1 MDYMD
6 LGVTSRKTGLR
17 VKNNITKDEYNMED
31 LEDFFNDDKSSM
43 ITVRKRSRRSSILPN
58 NRNIIVEERIKN
70 GISRFSTPHIFSP
83 AVSDT
88 RRLSSLPLNTLQTQS
103 PSVPSV
109 PYNQH
114 HTNDRNLSTENYNSP
129 FLEPIHE
136 EEPLSYDQN
145 DNEPAVEK
153 LQYDVLRNVPSNI
166 ALQKYNT
173 TYDLNSTRRTSLLS
187 ERQPERLFNPY
198 TESNAPDLVNDGEL
212 TIDNTSFNTS
222 DNAVLEEEMSEYGVE
237 PDEEDDLDY
246 DSDMLSSGESSSD
259 ESNEESVIDLSQDN
273 LSSLETG
280 NTDKTYIPSDE
291 EVDDED
297 ADDEHTDSLTNH
309 DELPADFADLS
320 SDEDEEYLPSQRN
333 ISNANDSAGVRK
345 STRVKVPPLEYWRNE
360 RIVYQRKNSKPYLDI
375 DKIVTF
381 EQSSESEEEK
391 ETKKRRKRAKIVT
404 PTGEEDQN
412 DNPVTAN
419 TDTSMS
425 DDSSRNFRSINNMI
439 IRGQMKDNSINPD
452 SNLIKRIERGQVQNA
467 TWIQDGFLEGTVSS
481 STDEKFNEI
490 IAYAPNISQAERTK
504 RTNKDKYTLSV
515 MFDKHKDLF
524 ASGILR
530 LPTSGMRDS
539 TESHNAF
546 ITFYVIEG
554 VVEVTVGK
562 NTFITPS
569 GCSFQ
574 VPSFNSYSFKNKGR
588 GEVKLFFVQ
597 VIVPETFN
605 SKSANTNTI
614 NRRDISSEEDN
625 DEEGNFSD
633 LDDEPSRIINLKNRH
648 ISNSHTKIKPSSVP
662 PNLFVSSSSSDI
674 SRSMGK

>member
-1 MDYMD
+1 MDFMD
-6 LGVTSRKTGLR
+6 LGVTSRKAGLR
-17 VKNNITKDEYNMED
+17 VKNNIAKDEYNMED
-31 LEDFFNDDKSSM
+31 LEDFFKDDKSSL
-43 ITVRKRSRRSSILPN
+43 ITVRKRSRRSSILHN
-58 NRNIIVEERIKN
+58 TRNTIVEERIPN
-70 GISRFSTPHIFSP
+70 GVSRFSTPHIFSP
-83 AVSDT
+83 AISDT
-88 RRLSSLPLNTLQTQS
+88 RRLSSLPLNVPQTQS
-103 PSVPSV
+103 PSIPSV
-109 PYNQH
+109 PYNQNH
-114 HTNDRNLSTENYNSP
+114 ISDRNLSTGNYNSP

-136 EEPLSYDQN
+136 EEPFYDQN
-145 DNEPAVEK
+145 DNEPQVDRS
-153 LQYDVLRNVPSNI
+153 QYNTLRNVPSNMTI
-166 ALQKYNT
+166 QKYNT

-222 DNAVLEEEMSEYGVE
+222 DNAVLEEEMSEYGVQPE
-237 PDEEDDLDY
+237 EEDDLDY

-259 ESNEESVIDLSQDN
+259 EEDDDSVIDLSQEN
-273 LSSLETG
+273 LNSLETV
-280 NTDKTYIPSDE
+280 NVDKAYIPSDE

-297 ADDEHTDSLTNH
+297 ADDEHSGSLTNH
-309 DELPADFADLS
+309 DELPADFADFS
-320 SDEDEEYLPSQRN
+320 SDEDEEYLPSQVN
-333 ISNANDSAGVRK
+333 MPNADDSEGIRK

-360 RIVYQRKNSKPYLDI
+360 RIVYERKNSKPYLDI

-381 EQSSESEEEK
+381 EQSSESEEER
-391 ETKKRRKRAKIVT
+391 EKKRRRKHVKVVT
-404 PTGEEDQN
+404 RTEEEDIN
-412 DNPVTAN
+412 DPATNN
-419 TDTSMS
+419 TDTSML

-439 IRGQMKDNSINPD
+439 IRGQKKDNSNNPD
-452 SNLIKRIERGQVQNA
+452 SNLIERIERGQVQNA
-467 TWIQDGFLEGTVSS
+467 RWIQDGFLQGTVNSS
-481 STDEKFNEI
+481 ADETSSEI

-515 MFDKHKDLF
+515 MFDKYKDLF

-530 LPTSGMRDS
+530 LPASGMRDS

-605 SKSANTNTI
+605 SEGANKNTI

-633 LDDEPSRIINLKNRH
+633 IDDEPSRIMNLKNRH
-648 ISNSHTKIKPSSVP
+648 ITNSRSKIKPSSVP

-674 SRSMGK
+674 SRTMGK